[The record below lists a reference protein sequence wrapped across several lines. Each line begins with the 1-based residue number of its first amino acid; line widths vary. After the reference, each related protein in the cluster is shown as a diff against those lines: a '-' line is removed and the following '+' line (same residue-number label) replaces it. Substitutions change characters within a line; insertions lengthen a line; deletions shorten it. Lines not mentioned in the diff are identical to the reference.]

1 MENTKKYYRTVYQV
15 EILSEEKFDNDGGM
29 SLTDIDE
36 AITNG
41 DCSGRVTTIVSDE
54 VKTGKEM
61 VKLLKAQGS
70 DPEFFQLD
78 EDGNDLSED
87 DE

>member
-1 MENTKKYYRTVYQV
+1 MANTKKYYRTVYQV
-15 EILSEEKFDNDGGM
+15 EVLSEEKFDDGGGM

-41 DCSGRVTTIVSDE
+41 DCSGRVTTIVDNQVVSGE
-54 VKTGKEM
+54 EM

-70 DPEFFQLD
+70 DSEFFQLD
-78 EDGNDLSED
+78 KEGNDLSED
-87 DE
+87 